1 MGLASPVLD
10 GHRGTPSVVLLG
22 CTCFLQWWV
31 CGIGMLVWFFSPFAK
46 PKVVFFKLFKLVSL
60 SRAVLESRE
69 GAHAV
74 SPRINHSPGHI
85 VGPSSDLAASD
96 TPASVAVD
104 TAGLV

>member
-1 MGLASPVLD
+1 M
-10 GHRGTPSVVLLG
+10 
-22 CTCFLQWWV
+22 
-31 CGIGMLVWFFSPFAK
+31 CGEAEEKFQPPTISGGRLTTY
-46 PKVVFFKLFKLVSL
+46 LVSL